1 MFGYTKVEV
10 ESDSLLAV
18 QLTEAEDIGG
28 HPFEVLIR
36 DIHLFANSMEGCKV
50 RHIKR
55 EANFVVDFMA
65 KFGHYETV
73 GERWLAH
80 TPTAVQN
87 LLEADRI
94 GTQISTKKQSGN

>member
-28 HPFEVLIR
+28 HPFEVLIQ
-36 DIHLFANSMEGCKV
+36 DIHLLAINMEGFQV

-55 EANFVVDFMA
+55 EANFVADSMA
-65 KFGHYETV
+65 KSGCYETM

-80 TPTAVQN
+80 APTTVQT
-87 LLEADRI
+87 LLEADCI
-94 GTQISTKKQSGN
+94 GTQY